1 MANNPPPE
9 VVAAAKVGVE
19 AAARL
24 SKNED
29 FLWFLKRLSALR
41 VEVVTKVTGP
51 GTDSDIHALRGR
63 LAMINEIVDLEHPER
78 CPLLSSLSNLQNK
91 ALIAARK
98 AYGED
103 A

>member
-63 LAMINEIVDLEHPER
+63 LAMINEIVDLETATK
-78 CPLLSSLSNLQNK
+78 CPMLSSLSTFQNRT
-91 ALIAARK
+91 LSAARK
-98 AYGED
+98 AGED
-103 A
+103 V